1 LKRKINLTK
10 EKKMR
15 TKLEKIIY
23 YELGLKDEIENIKT
37 FTKCQKEKIQ
47 IKRGTKLEKTYT

>member
-1 LKRKINLTK
+1 
-10 EKKMR
+10 MR